1 MLNELL
7 KCCFG
12 CPVCGRILY
21 RPLKGY
27 WCPYCGA
34 DVETGQPNKIINLKN
49 RLTARDDNGV
59 PYYCGEHTFHSFT
72 YPQDMSISAIEEIL
86 EKLCQYEEIEVENDK
101 IIDKLVELGNQE
113 IEVIEDEG

>member
-7 KCCFG
+7 RRCWT

-21 RPLKGY
+21 RPLKDY
-27 WCPYCGA
+27 WCPFCGHNLSA
-34 DVETGQPNKIINLKN
+34 DEQEDNLDLSV
-49 RLTARDDNGV
+49 RITARDENGV
-59 PYYCGEHTFHSFT
+59 PYYCGERGFRQRT
-72 YPQDMSISAIEEIL
+72 YAHDMDINVVAEIL

-101 IIDKLVELGNQE
+101 IIDKLIESGNNE

>member
-7 KCCFG
+7 KNKLG

-34 DVETGQPNKIINLKN
+34 NVEKEESNKIINLRN
-49 RLTARDDNGV
+49 RLTGRDNNGV
-59 PYYCGEHTFHSFT
+59 PYYCGEYTLCSLA
-72 YPQDMSISAIEEIL
+72 YPQGIGVTAITEIL
-86 EKLCQYEEIEVENDK
+86 EKLCQYEELSEQEEND
-101 IIDKLVELGNQE
+101 
-113 IEVIEDEG
+113 